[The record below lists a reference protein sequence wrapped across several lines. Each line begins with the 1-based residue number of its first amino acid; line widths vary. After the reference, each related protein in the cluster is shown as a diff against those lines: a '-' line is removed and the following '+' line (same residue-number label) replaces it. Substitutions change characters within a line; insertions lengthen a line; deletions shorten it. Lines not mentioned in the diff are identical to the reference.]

1 MKRYLKDYCLTIE
14 DVEIGI
20 FAYLKNKWKRKDVSY
35 FLAEYCIQGGEDIHE
50 AARRCRKLA
59 RKAATRHFL
68 YETIQ
73 KIAYSLFLEIEE
85 RRIVLKPIEY
95 QLRLDKS
102 SNKIREI
109 GISSVKQQIYDYVAV
124 TVCKE
129 MFIAKIGYY
138 QCASISK
145 KGQVFGKNSIEKW
158 LKTDSINC
166 RCYYKCDI
174 RQYYPSVDK
183 NKLKELLSRDIKNE
197 DILYLIF
204 ALLDTY
210 KDGLCIG
217 SYLSQYLANYYLSYA
232 YHFIAEQS
240 FSIRR
245 TKDGQIVRV
254 NHVKH
259 QLYYMDDI
267 IMFSSSKKL
276 LLRAVRDFENYISD
290 ELHLSIKEGAGIHD
304 TRTESIDMMG
314 YQISS
319 EYTIMRKRIYDR
331 VFRIMLRGKRKRHT
345 EKFSVH
351 FSRKVLAY
359 HGWIKNSNVYAFRKR
374 LKIDDTVNEA
384 RKAVQEYDKNHIHR
398 QAG

>member
-1 MKRYLKDYCLTIE
+1 M
-14 DVEIGI
+14 
-20 FAYLKNKWKRKDVSY
+20 
-35 FLAEYCIQGGEDIHE
+35 
-50 AARRCRKLA
+50 
-59 RKAATRHFL
+59 
-68 YETIQ
+68 
-73 KIAYSLFLEIEE
+73 
-85 RRIVLKPIEY
+85 
-95 QLRLDKS
+95 
-102 SNKIREI
+102 
-109 GISSVKQQIYDYVAV
+109 
-124 TVCKE
+124 
-129 MFIAKIGYY
+129 
-138 QCASISK
+138 
-145 KGQVFGKNSIEKW
+145 
-158 LKTDSINC
+158 
-166 RCYYKCDI
+166 
-174 RQYYPSVDK
+174 
-183 NKLKELLSRDIKNE
+183 
-197 DILYLIF
+197 
-204 ALLDTY
+204 
-210 KDGLCIG
+210 
-217 SYLSQYLANYYLSYA
+217 SQYLANYYLSYA

-245 TKDGQIVRV
+245 TKDGQLVRV

-331 VFRIMLRGKRKRHT
+331 VFRIMLRGKRKRHM

-384 RKAVQEYDKNHIHR
+384 RKVVQKYDKNRIHG